1 MNMGGDDNIAVCCE
15 QAQGRR
21 AAFLRALPKALL
33 DREDSIA
40 ASVATENASARS
52 KLRRIYKLMD
62 EMAVHREG
70 KVACKQGCAACCR
83 MNVTVSALEAE
94 AIAAATGR
102 VAARITESVSHPE
115 EEYLG
120 RPCPFLAAHECSIY
134 VDRPLACR
142 KHASYFTSEKWC
154 SLPHVNTVQAPL
166 VRFGGLD
173 DALALVSMR
182 KSGAVF
188 ADIRDFF
195 GMPE

>member
-1 MNMGGDDNIAVCCE
+1 MGGDDNIAVCCE

-40 ASVATENASARS
+40 ASVATKNASARS

-83 MNVTVSALEAE
+83 MYVTVSALDAE

-102 VAARITESVSHPE
+102 VAARITESVSHRRTNFSAARTTAE
-115 EEYLG
+115 G
-120 RPCPFLAAHECSIY
+120 RSATVAEPRSRHSDTVTAAGGIERLLLPS
-134 VDRPLACR
+134 DRSP
-142 KHASYFTSEKWC
+142 
-154 SLPHVNTVQAPL
+154 
-166 VRFGGLD
+166 
-173 DALALVSMR
+173 
-182 KSGAVF
+182 GA
-188 ADIRDFF
+188 
-195 GMPE
+195 